1 MSPSRMSAGS
11 TGRPPVSWKDRL
23 GNYALL
29 IRANR
34 PIGILL
40 LLWPALWA
48 LWVAGEGHPPWDVV
62 VIFVL
67 GVTLMRSAGCAIN
80 DYADRHIDGHVER
93 TKGRPLATGAITPKE
108 ALGVFVVLCLLAFG
122 LVLFLNWTTVLMS
135 FVAVA
140 LAAIYPFMKRY
151 THLPQLVLGAAFGWA
166 VPMAFTALTGTVSPL
181 GWLLFVATVI
191 WALIYDT
198 QYAMVDRPDD
208 IKIGVKSTA
217 ILFGDMDRVI
227 IGVLQVTMLGILLLV
242 GINAQFGLPYYLG
255 LGVAALLSA
264 YQQYLIRNR
273 DAKGCFAAFLNNN
286 YFGAA
291 LFVGLLLN
299 YLPIG

>member
-1 MSPSRMSAGS
+1 MSQGQLNAGQA
-11 TGRPPVSWKDRL
+11 PVSWKDRL
-23 GNYALL
+23 GYYALL
-29 IRANR
+29 VRANR

-40 LLWPALWA
+40 LLWPSLWA
-48 LWVAGEGHPPWDVV
+48 LWIAGEGQPPWGVV
-62 VIFVL
+62 LVFVL

-80 DYADRHIDGHVER
+80 DYADRNIDGQVER
-93 TKGRPLATGAITPKE
+93 TMNRPLAIGLITPKE
-108 ALGVFVVLCLLAFG
+108 ALGVFTVLCLLAFC
-122 LVLFLNWTTVLMS
+122 LVMFLNTTTILMS

-166 VPMAFTALTGTVSPL
+166 VPMAFTALTGTVSPIA
-181 GWLLFVATVI
+181 WLLFTATVI

-198 QYAMVDRPDD
+198 QYAMVDRDDD

-242 GINAQFGLPYYLG
+242 GLNAELGTYYYLG
-255 LGVAALLSA
+255 LGLAALLSL
-264 YQQYLIRNR
+264 YQQYLIRHR

-286 YFGAA
+286 YFGMVVFAGLVLDY
-291 LFVGLLLN
+291 LF
-299 YLPIG
+299 PA

>member
-1 MSPSRMSAGS
+1 MSHSQLNTSHGPA
-11 TGRPPVSWKDRL
+11 VSLKERL
-23 GNYALL
+23 GYYALL

-40 LLWPALWA
+40 LLWPSLWA
-48 LWVAGEGHPPWDVV
+48 LWIAGEGSPPWHVV

-93 TKGRPLATGAITPKE
+93 TRNRPLALGLISPKE
-108 ALGVFVVLCLLAFG
+108 ALGVFVTLTLVAFC
-122 LVLFLNWTTVLMS
+122 LVLFLNWQTILMS
-135 FVAVA
+135 FVAAA

-166 VPMAFTALTGTVSPL
+166 VPMAFTALSGTTPPIA
-181 GWLLFVATVI
+181 WLLFMATVI

-208 IKIGVKSTA
+208 LKIGVKSTA
-217 ILFGDMDRVI
+217 ILFGDLDRLI
-227 IGVLQVTMLGILLLV
+227 IGILQLTMLGILLLV
-242 GINAQFGLPYYLG
+242 GLNAELGKYFYFGLG
-255 LGVAALLSA
+255 LATLLA
-264 YQQYLIRNR
+264 VYQQYLIRNR

-286 YFGAA
+286 YFGMAI
-291 LFVGLLLN
+291 FGGLVLEYLLR
-299 YLPIG
+299 P